1 MNERFYNGNAMKA
14 QHVFFPKIMNGA
26 SQFVIPVFQR
36 DYSWTEENC
45 RQLWKDILLIAA
57 APGERGHFIGSVVYI
72 QSGDSNAGFSRWL
85 LIDGQQ
91 RMTTLTILMA
101 ALRDH
106 ITATKWVGSENGPV
120 AKKIDA
126 YFLRNPLEEGEKGF
140 KLQLRRHDNE
150 TLQAII
156 AGTPLPD
163 VPSVNLRDN
172 FEFFRDLLKEA
183 DPEQVYAG
191 INRLMLVDVTLER
204 GIDDPQLIFESLNST
219 GVSLSASDLIRNF
232 ILMSLAEK
240 EQTRLYRDYWSKI
253 ENLFRGSD
261 RVFSNFIRD
270 YLALR
275 SQAAKL
281 ERSDLVYSAFRRA
294 FGGIGHNPAELESL
308 LTDLLRRARQY
319 AAFAIGTGGD
329 ERAHAFSQLRHL
341 ADVPAILIMR
351 LLEAREAHKTLNE
364 KELLKAVR
372 LIESYLLRRAVIGGQ
387 SRGYGLEFAKLAYRI
402 DDSQPLASLKAAL
415 ARMPA
420 AYAFP
425 GDKEFER
432 ALLEGDLYHKRVCKH
447 LLDGLENRDSKEPSD
462 TGGYSIEHIMP
473 QNEKMPEAWR
483 VMLGKGWENVRQTW
497 LHRLGNL
504 TLTGYNSTYSDK
516 SLAEKQT
523 IENGFRESSVRL
535 NQDVRDAPVWTEA
548 EMSAR
553 GARLAARALKVWPQL
568 DADTKMIREMEWE
581 ELKARAAS
589 RCLDKV
595 VMTGEAK
602 ALFDALRVRIKTDF
616 PEVIEMAEAKSVSYH
631 NPDFFLEV
639 IPRKRGLGLLIGIDY
654 NEVDGRDETVQDTAN
669 YSFVMNASC
678 QGGVLINLHETAHLK
693 QAMQVITQA
702 HTLISGAG

>member
-1 MNERFYNGNAMKA
+1 MKA

-45 RQLWKDILLIAA
+45 RQLWKDIMLIAV

-91 RMTTLTILMA
+91 RMTTLTLLMA

-106 ITATKWVGSENGPV
+106 ITETKWAGSENGPV

-156 AGTPLPD
+156 AGTLLPD
-163 VPSVNLRDN
+163 TPSVNLRDN
-172 FEFFRDLLKEA
+172 FELFRDLLKEA
-183 DPEQVYAG
+183 DPERVYAG

-240 EQTRLYRDYWSKI
+240 AQTRLYRDYWGKI
-253 ENLFRGSD
+253 EDLFRGSD

-281 ERSDLVYSAFRRA
+281 ERSDLVYAAFRRA
-294 FGGIGHNPAELESL
+294 FGGIGHDPEALEAL

-319 AAFAIGTGGD
+319 AAFAVGSGAD
-329 ERAHAFSQLRHL
+329 QRVRAFSQLRHL

-351 LLEAREAHKTLNE
+351 LLEAREVQHTLSE
-364 KELLKAVR
+364 PELLEAVR

-402 DDSQPLASLKAAL
+402 DDAQPLASLKAAF

-425 GDKEFER
+425 EDEEFER

-447 LLDGLENRDSKEPSD
+447 VLDGLENRDSKEQSD

-483 VMLGKGWENVRQTW
+483 VMLGEGWKGVRQTW

-516 SLAEKQT
+516 PLAEKQT
-523 IENGFRESSVRL
+523 IEHGFRQSSVRL

-553 GARLAARALKVWPQL
+553 GARLAARALTVWPRL
-568 DADTKMIREMEWE
+568 DADTKMIREMERE

-595 VMTGEAK
+595 VMTDEAK
-602 ALFDALRVRIKTDF
+602 ALFNALRDRIKADF

-631 NPDFFLEV
+631 DPDFFLEV

-654 NEVDGRDETVQDTAN
+654 NEVDGQDETVQDTAN
-669 YSFVMNASC
+669 YSFVMNASY
-678 QGGVLINLHETAHLK
+678 QGGILINLRDLDQLK
-693 QAMQVITQA
+693 QAMQVIARA
-702 HTLISGAG
+702 HTLISGAE

>member
-1 MNERFYNGNAMKA
+1 MKA

-45 RQLWKDILLIAA
+45 RQLWKDILLIAE

-91 RMTTLTILMA
+91 RMTTLTLPMA

-106 ITATKWVGSENGPV
+106 IIETKWAGSEDGPV

-126 YFLRNPLEEGEKGF
+126 YFLRNPLEEGEKGL

-156 AGTPLPD
+156 VGTQFPD
-163 VPSVNLRDN
+163 TPSVNLREN
-172 FEFFRDLLKEA
+172 YELFRDLLRDA
-183 DPEQVYAG
+183 DPERVYAG

-204 GIDDPQLIFESLNST
+204 GMDDPQLIFESLNST

-232 ILMSLAEK
+232 ILMSLTEK
-240 EQTRLYRDYWSKI
+240 AQTRLYRDYWSKI
-253 ENLFRGSD
+253 EDLFRGSD
-261 RVFSNFIRD
+261 RVFANFIRD

-275 SQAAKL
+275 SQPAKL
-281 ERSDLVYSAFRRA
+281 ERSDLVYTAFRRT
-294 FGGIGHNPAELESL
+294 FGGIGHDPDALEAL

-319 AAFAIGTGGD
+319 AAFAVGSGTD
-329 ERAHAFSQLRHL
+329 ERARAFAQLRHL

-351 LLEAREAHKTLNE
+351 LLEAREVHQTLSE
-364 KELLKAVR
+364 SELLEAVR
-372 LIESYLLRRAVIGGQ
+372 LVESYLLRRAVIGSQ

-402 DDSQPLASLKAAL
+402 EEAQPLASLKAAF

-425 GDKEFER
+425 EDAEFER

-447 LLDGLENRDSKEPSD
+447 VLDGLENRDSKEQSD
-462 TGGYSIEHIMP
+462 TSGYSIEHIMP

-483 VMLGKGWENVRQTW
+483 VMLGEGWKGVRQTW

-516 SLAEKQT
+516 PLAEKQT
-523 IENGFRESSVRL
+523 IEHGFRQSSVRL
-535 NQDVRDAPVWTEA
+535 NQDVRDALVWTEA

-553 GARLAARALKVWPQL
+553 GARLASRALTVWPRL
-568 DADTKMIREMEWE
+568 DADTKMIRAMERE
-581 ELKARAAS
+581 ELKTRAAS
-589 RCLDKV
+589 RRVDKV
-595 VMTGEAK
+595 EMTDEAT
-602 ALFDALRVRIKTDF
+602 ALFTALRSRIRTEF
-616 PEVIEMAEAKSVSYH
+616 PEVIEMAETKSVSYH
-631 NPDFFLEV
+631 DPDFFLEV

-654 NEVDGRDETVQDTAN
+654 NEVDGPDETVRDTAN
-669 YSFVMNASC
+669 YSFVMNASY
-678 QGGVLINLHETAHLK
+678 QGGVLINLRDQDQLE
-693 QAMQVITQA
+693 QAMRVITQA

>member
-1 MNERFYNGNAMKA
+1 MKA
-14 QHVFFPKIMNGA
+14 QHLFFPKIMNGA

-45 RQLWKDILLIAA
+45 RQLWKDILLIAD

-91 RMTTLTILMA
+91 RMTTLTLLMA

-106 ITATKWVGSENGPV
+106 ITETNWAGSEDGPV

-126 YFLRNPLEEGEKGF
+126 YFLRNPLEEGEKEF
-140 KLQLRRHDNE
+140 KLQLRRHDND

-156 AGTPLPD
+156 ARTPLPD
-163 VPSVNLRDN
+163 TPSANLRDN
-172 FEFFRDLLKEA
+172 YELFRDLMKEA
-183 DPEQVYAG
+183 NPERVYVG

-204 GIDDPQLIFESLNST
+204 GMDDPQLIFESLNST

-232 ILMSLAEK
+232 ILMSLTEK
-240 EQTRLYRDYWSKI
+240 AQTQLYRDYWGKI
-253 ENLFRGSD
+253 EDLFRGSD

-275 SQAAKL
+275 NQPAKL
-281 ERSDLVYSAFRRA
+281 ERSDLVYAAFRRA
-294 FGGIGHNPAELESL
+294 FGEIGHNPDTLEAL
-308 LTDLLRRARQY
+308 LKDLLRRARQY
-319 AAFAIGTGGD
+319 AAFAVGSETD
-329 ERAHAFSQLRHL
+329 ERARVFAQLRHL

-351 LLEAREAHKTLNE
+351 LLEAREVHQTLSE
-364 KELLKAVR
+364 PELLEAVR
-372 LIESYLLRRAVIGGQ
+372 LIESYLLRRAVIGAQ

-402 DDSQPLASLKAAL
+402 DDAQPLASLKAAF

-425 GDKEFER
+425 EDEEFER

-447 LLDGLENRDSKEPSD
+447 VLDGLENRDIKEQSD
-462 TGGYSIEHIMP
+462 TSSYSIEHIMP
-473 QNEKMPEAWR
+473 QNEKMPDPWR
-483 VMLGKGWENVRQTW
+483 VMLGDGWKAVRQTW

-516 SLAEKQT
+516 PLIEKQM
-523 IENGFRESSVRL
+523 IEHGFRQSSVRL
-535 NQDVRDAPVWTEA
+535 NQDVRDAPEWTEA

-553 GARLAARALKVWPQL
+553 GARLAVRALTVWHRL
-568 DADTKMIREMEWE
+568 DADIKMIREMERE

-589 RCLDKV
+589 RRLDKV
-595 VMTGEAK
+595 EMTDEAM
-602 ALFDALRVRIKTDF
+602 ALFDALRERIKTAF
-616 PEVIEMAEAKSVSYH
+616 PEVIEMPETKSVSYH
-631 NPDFFLEV
+631 APDFFLEV
-639 IPRKRGLGLLIGIDY
+639 IPRKRGLGLLIGLDY
-654 NEVDGRDETVQDTAN
+654 NEVNGPDATLQDTAN
-669 YSFVMNASC
+669 YSFVMNATY
-678 QGGVLINLHETAHLK
+678 QGGVLINLRDQEQLEH
-693 QAMQVITQA
+693 AMSVIVQA
-702 HTLISGAG
+702 HTVISGAQ

>member
-1 MNERFYNGNAMKA
+1 MKA

-45 RQLWKDILLIAA
+45 RQLWKDILLIAV

-91 RMTTLTILMA
+91 RMTTLTLLMA

-106 ITATKWVGSENGPV
+106 IIETKWVGSEDGPV

-126 YFLRNPLEEGEKGF
+126 YFLRNALEEGEKEF

-156 AGTPLPD
+156 AGALLPD
-163 VPSVNLRDN
+163 DPSANLRDN
-172 FEFFRDLLKEA
+172 YELFRDLLQEVE
-183 DPEQVYAG
+183 PEQVYAG

-204 GIDDPQLIFESLNST
+204 GMDDPQLIFESLNST

-232 ILMSLAEK
+232 ILMSLTEK
-240 EQTRLYRDYWSKI
+240 AQTRLYRDYWGKI
-253 ENLFRGSD
+253 EDLFRGSD

-275 SQAAKL
+275 SQPAKL
-281 ERSDLVYSAFRRA
+281 ERSDLVYAAFRRA
-294 FGGIGHNPAELESL
+294 FGGIGHDPEALEAL
-308 LTDLLRRARQY
+308 LADLMRRAGQY
-319 AAFAIGTGGD
+319 ASFAVGTGTD
-329 ERAHAFSQLRHL
+329 ERARAFAQLRHL

-351 LLEAREAHKTLNE
+351 LLEAREVHGSLSE
-364 KELLKAVR
+364 PDLLEAVR
-372 LIESYLLRRAVIGGQ
+372 LIESYLLRRAVIGAQ

-402 DDSQPLASLKAAL
+402 DDAQPLASLKAAF

-425 GDKEFER
+425 DNEEFKR
-432 ALLEGDLYHKRVCKH
+432 SLLEGDLYHKRVCKH
-447 LLDGLENRDSKEPSD
+447 VLDGLENRDSKEQSD
-462 TGGYSIEHIMP
+462 TSAYSIEHIMP

-483 VMLGKGWENVRQTW
+483 VMLGEDWKGVRQTW

-504 TLTGYNSTYSDK
+504 TLTGYNSTYSDRP
-516 SLAEKQT
+516 LTEKQT
-523 IENGFRESSVRL
+523 IEHGFRQSSVRL
-535 NQDVRDAPVWTEA
+535 NQDVRDAAVWTEA

-553 GARLAARALKVWPQL
+553 GARLAARALSVWPRL
-568 DADTKMIREMEWE
+568 DADSKMILEMERE

-589 RCLDKV
+589 RRFEKV
-595 VMTGEAK
+595 AMTGEAK
-602 ALFDALRVRIKTDF
+602 ALFDALRDRIKVAF
-616 PEVIEMAEAKSVSYH
+616 PDVIEMAEAKSVSYH
-631 NPDFFLEV
+631 DPDFFLEV
-639 IPRKRGLGLLIGIDY
+639 IPRKRGLGLLIGVDY
-654 NEVDGRDETVQDTAN
+654 NEVDGPDETVRDTAT
-669 YSFVMNASC
+669 YSFVMHASY
-678 QGGVLINLHETAHLK
+678 QGGVLINLRELDQLE
-693 QAMQVITQA
+693 QAMRVISQA

>member
-1 MNERFYNGNAMKA
+1 MKA
-14 QHVFFPKIMNGA
+14 QHIFFPKIMNGA

-45 RQLWKDILLIAA
+45 RQLWKDILLIAEA
-57 APGERGHFIGSVVYI
+57 RGERGHFIGSVVYI

-91 RMTTLTILMA
+91 RMTTLTLLMA

-106 ITATKWVGSENGPV
+106 ITEKKWTGCEDGPV

-126 YFLRNPLEEGEKGF
+126 YFLRNPLEEGEKEF

-163 VPSVNLRDN
+163 VPSANLRDN
-172 FEFFRDLLKEA
+172 YELFRDLLKEA
-183 DPEQVYAG
+183 NPERVYAG
-191 INRLMLVDVTLER
+191 INRLVLVDVTLER
-204 GIDDPQLIFESLNST
+204 GMDDPQLIFESLNST

-232 ILMSLAEK
+232 ILMSLTEK
-240 EQTRLYRDYWSKI
+240 AQTRLYQDYWSKI
-253 ENLFRGSD
+253 EDLFRGSD
-261 RVFSNFIRD
+261 RVFTNFIRD

-275 SQAAKL
+275 SQPAKL
-281 ERSDLVYSAFRRA
+281 ERSDLVYAAFRRA
-294 FGGIGHNPAELESL
+294 FGVIGHDPEALEAL

-319 AAFAIGTGGD
+319 AAFAIGSGTD
-329 ERAHAFSQLRHL
+329 ERARAFAQLRHL
-341 ADVPAILIMR
+341 ADVPAILVMR
-351 LLEAREAHKTLNE
+351 LLEAREVHQNLSE
-364 KELLKAVR
+364 PELLEAVR
-372 LIESYLLRRAVIGGQ
+372 LIESYLLRRAVIGAQ
-387 SRGYGLEFAKLAYRI
+387 SRGYGLEFAKLAYRME
-402 DDSQPLASLKAAL
+402 DVQPLASLKAAF

-425 GDKEFER
+425 ENEEFER

-447 LLDGLENRDSKEPSD
+447 VLDGLENRDSKEPSD
-462 TGGYSIEHIMP
+462 TSNYSIEHIMP
-473 QNEKMPEAWR
+473 QNEKMPEPWR
-483 VMLGKGWENVRQTW
+483 MMLGEGWTEVRQTW

-516 SLAEKQT
+516 PLAEKQT
-523 IENGFRESSVRL
+523 IENGFCQSSVRL
-535 NQDVRDAPVWTEA
+535 NQDVRDAAVWTGA

-553 GARLAARALKVWPQL
+553 GARLAGRALRVWPRL
-568 DADTKMIREMEWE
+568 DADSKMIREMERE

-589 RCLDKV
+589 RSLDKV
-595 VMTGEAK
+595 EMTDEAT
-602 ALFDALRVRIKTDF
+602 ALFDVLRERIRTDF
-616 PEVIEMAEAKSVSYH
+616 PEVIEMPETKSVSYH
-631 NPDFFLEV
+631 APDFFLEV

-654 NEVDGRDETVQDTAN
+654 NEVDGPNETVQDTAN
-669 YSFVMNASC
+669 YTFVMHATY
-678 QGGVLINLHETAHLK
+678 QGGVLINVRDEGQLK
-693 QAMQVITQA
+693 DAIRVIVQA

>member
-1 MNERFYNGNAMKA
+1 MKA

-45 RQLWKDILLIAA
+45 RQLWKDILLIAE

-91 RMTTLTILMA
+91 RMTTLTLLMA

-106 ITATKWVGSENGPV
+106 ITETKWAGSEDGPV

-126 YFLRNPLEEGEKGF
+126 YFLRNVLEEGDRAF
-140 KLQLRRHDNE
+140 KLQLRRHDNA

-156 AGTPLPD
+156 SGTQLPD
-163 VPSVNLRDN
+163 TPSANLREN
-172 FEFFRDLLKEA
+172 YELFRDLLNET
-183 DPEQVYAG
+183 DPERVYAG

-204 GIDDPQLIFESLNST
+204 GMDDPQLIFESLNST

-232 ILMSLAEK
+232 ILMSLTEK
-240 EQTRLYRDYWSKI
+240 AQTRLYRDYWGKI
-253 ENLFRGSD
+253 EDLFRGSD
-261 RVFSNFIRD
+261 RVFANFIRD
-270 YLALR
+270 YLALL
-275 SQAAKL
+275 SQPAKL
-281 ERSDLVYSAFRRA
+281 ERSDLVYTAFRRT
-294 FGGIGHNPAELESL
+294 FGGIGHDPDALEAL

-319 AAFAIGTGGD
+319 AAFAVGSGMD
-329 ERAHAFSQLRHL
+329 ERARAFAQLRHL

-351 LLEAREAHKTLNE
+351 LLEAREVHQTLSE
-364 KELLKAVR
+364 PELLEAVR
-372 LIESYLLRRAVIGGQ
+372 LIESYLLRRAVIGSQ

-402 DDSQPLASLKAAL
+402 EDAQPFASLKAAL
-415 ARMPA
+415 ARMPS

-425 GDKEFER
+425 SDEEFTH
-432 ALLEGDLYHKRVCKH
+432 ALTEGDLYHKRVCKH
-447 LLDGLENRDSKEPSD
+447 VLDALENRDRKEQSD
-462 TGGYSIEHIMP
+462 TSGYSIEHIMP
-473 QNEKMPEAWR
+473 QNEKMPEPWR
-483 VMLGKGWENVRQTW
+483 VMLSENWKAIRQTW

-516 SLAEKQT
+516 PLAEKQA
-523 IENGFRESSVRL
+523 IEHGFRQSSVRL

-553 GARLAARALKVWPQL
+553 GQRLAARALTVWPRL
-568 DADTKMIREMEWE
+568 DADTKMIREMERE

-595 VMTGEAK
+595 EMTDEAK
-602 ALFDALRVRIKTDF
+602 SLFAALRGRIRTDF
-616 PEVIEMAEAKSVSYH
+616 PEVIEMPETRSVSYH
-631 NPDFFLEV
+631 DPEFFLEV
-639 IPRKRGLGLLIGIDY
+639 IPRKRGLGLLVGIDY
-654 NEVDGRDETVQDTAN
+654 NEVEGADETVRDTAN
-669 YSFVMNASC
+669 YSFVMHASY
-678 QGGVLINLHETAHLK
+678 QGGVLIKLRDQGQLE
-693 QAMQVITQA
+693 QAMRVIAQA
-702 HTLISGAG
+702 HTLVSGAQ

>member
-1 MNERFYNGNAMKA
+1 MKA

-45 RQLWKDILLIAA
+45 RQLWKDILLIAE

-91 RMTTLTILMA
+91 RMTTLTLLMA

-106 ITATKWVGSENGPV
+106 ITETKWAGSEDGPV

-163 VPSVNLRDN
+163 IPSANLRDN
-172 FEFFRDLLKEA
+172 YELFRDLLREA
-183 DPEQVYAG
+183 DPERVYAG

-204 GIDDPQLIFESLNST
+204 GVDDPQLIFESLNST

-232 ILMSLAEK
+232 ILMSLTEK
-240 EQTRLYRDYWSKI
+240 AQTRLYRDYWGKI
-253 ENLFRGSD
+253 EDLFRGSD
-261 RVFSNFIRD
+261 RVFANFIRD

-275 SQAAKL
+275 SKSAKL
-281 ERSDLVYSAFRRA
+281 ERSDLVYTAFRRT
-294 FGGIGHNPAELESL
+294 FGGIGHDPDALEAL

-319 AAFAIGTGGD
+319 AAFAVGSGTD
-329 ERAHAFSQLRHL
+329 ERARAFAQLRHL

-351 LLEAREAHKTLNE
+351 LLEVQEVHKTLPE
-364 KELLKAVR
+364 PQLLEALR
-372 LIESYLLRRAVIGGQ
+372 LIESYLLRRAVIGAQ

-402 DDSQPLASLKAAL
+402 EDTQPLASLKAAL

-425 GDKEFER
+425 EDAEFER
-432 ALLEGDLYHKRVCKH
+432 ALLEGDLYHKRVCKQV
-447 LLDGLENRDSKEPSD
+447 LDGLENRDSKEQSD
-462 TGGYSIEHIMP
+462 TSGYSIEHIMP
-473 QNEKMPEAWR
+473 QNEKMPEPWR
-483 VMLGKGWENVRQTW
+483 LMLGEGWKGVHQTW

-516 SLAEKQT
+516 PLAEKQT
-523 IENGFRESSVRL
+523 IEHGFRQSSVRL
-535 NQDVRDAPVWTEA
+535 NQDVRDAPVWTEVQ
-548 EMSAR
+548 MRAR
-553 GARLAARALKVWPQL
+553 GERLAARALDIWPRL
-568 DADTKMIREMEWE
+568 DADTKMIREMERD
-581 ELKARAAS
+581 ELKTRAAS
-589 RCLDKV
+589 RDLDRV
-595 VMTGEAK
+595 DMTDGAK
-602 ALFDALRVRIKTDF
+602 AMFDTLRARIRADF
-616 PEVIEMAEAKSVSYH
+616 PEVIEMAETKSVSYH
-631 NPDFFLEV
+631 DPEFFLEV
-639 IPRKRGLGLLIGIDY
+639 IPRKKGLSLLIGIDY
-654 NEVDGRDETVQDTAN
+654 HEVDRPDETVRDTAN
-669 YSFVMNASC
+669 YSFVTNASY
-678 QGGVLINLHETAHLK
+678 QGGVLINLRDADQMDL
-693 QAMQVITQA
+693 AMRVITQA
-702 HTLISGAG
+702 RALISGT

>member
-1 MNERFYNGNAMKA
+1 MKA
-14 QHVFFPKIMNGA
+14 QHVLFPKIMNGA

-45 RQLWKDILLIAA
+45 RQLWKDILLISE

-72 QSGDSNAGFSRWL
+72 QSGDSNAGFLRWL

-91 RMTTLTILMA
+91 RMTTLTLLMA

-106 ITATKWVGSENGPV
+106 LIESGWTGGVDGPA

-126 YFLRNPLEEGEKGF
+126 YFLRNVLEEGDRAF
-140 KLQLRRHDNE
+140 KLQLRRHDSA

-156 AGTPLPD
+156 AGTPPPD
-163 VPSVNLRDN
+163 APSANLRDN
-172 FEFFRDLLKEA
+172 YELFRDLLKEA
-183 DPEQVYAG
+183 DPERVYAG

-204 GIDDPQLIFESLNST
+204 GLDDPQLIFESLNST

-232 ILMSLAEK
+232 ILMSLTEK

-253 ENLFRGSD
+253 EDLFRGSD

-275 SQAAKL
+275 SQPAKL
-281 ERSDLVYSAFRRA
+281 ERSDLVYTAFRRT
-294 FGGIGHNPAELESL
+294 FGGIGHDPDALEAL
-308 LTDLLRRARQY
+308 LSDLLRRARQY
-319 AAFAIGTGGD
+319 AAFAVGAGAD
-329 ERAHAFSQLRHL
+329 ERARAFAQLRHL

-351 LLEAREAHKTLNE
+351 LLEAREVHQTLSE
-364 KELLKAVR
+364 PELLEAVR
-372 LIESYLLRRAVIGGQ
+372 LIESYLLRRAVIGSQ

-402 DDSQPLASLKAAL
+402 EDAQPLASLKAAF

-425 GDKEFER
+425 EDEEFER
-432 ALLEGDLYHKRVCKH
+432 ALLEGDLYHRRVCKH
-447 LLDGLENRDSKEPSD
+447 LLDGLENRDSKEQSD
-462 TGGYSIEHIMP
+462 TSGYSIEHIMP
-473 QNEKMPEAWR
+473 QNEKMPEPWR
-483 VMLGKGWENVRQTW
+483 VMLGANWKAVRQTW

-516 SLAEKQT
+516 PLAEKQT
-523 IENGFRESSVRL
+523 IEHGFRQSSVRL

-553 GARLAARALKVWPQL
+553 GQRLAARALSIWPRL
-568 DADTKMIREMEWE
+568 DADTKMIREMERE

-589 RCLDKV
+589 RRLDKV
-595 VMTGEAK
+595 EMTDEATD
-602 ALFDALRVRIKTDF
+602 LFTALRGRIRADF
-616 PEVIEMAEAKSVSYH
+616 PEVIEMPETRSVSYH
-631 NPDFFLEV
+631 DPEFFLEV
-639 IPRKRGLGLLIGIDY
+639 IPRKRGLGLLVGIDY
-654 NEVDGRDETVQDTAN
+654 NEVEGSDETVRDTAN
-669 YSFVMNASC
+669 YSFVMNASY
-678 QGGVLINLHETAHLK
+678 QGGVLINFRDEHQLE
-693 QAMQVITQA
+693 QAMNVIAQA

>member
-1 MNERFYNGNAMKA
+1 MKA

-45 RQLWKDILLIAA
+45 RQLWKDILLIAE

-91 RMTTLTILMA
+91 RMTTLTLLMA

-106 ITATKWVGSENGPV
+106 IIETKWAGNEDGPV

-126 YFLRNPLEEGEKGF
+126 YFLRNPLEEGEKEF
-140 KLQLRRHDNE
+140 KLQLRRHDND

-156 AGTPLPD
+156 AGSQFPDTP
-163 VPSVNLRDN
+163 SANLREN
-172 FEFFRDLLKEA
+172 YELFRDLLKDA
-183 DPEQVYAG
+183 DPERVYAG

-204 GIDDPQLIFESLNST
+204 GMDDPQLIFESLNST

-232 ILMSLAEK
+232 ILMSLTEK
-240 EQTRLYRDYWSKI
+240 AQTRLYRDYWSKI
-253 ENLFRGSD
+253 EDLFRGSD
-261 RVFSNFIRD
+261 RVFANFIRD

-275 SQAAKL
+275 SQPAKL
-281 ERSDLVYSAFRRA
+281 ERSDLVYTAFRRT
-294 FGGIGHNPAELESL
+294 FGGIGHDPDALEAL

-319 AAFAIGTGGD
+319 AAFAVGSGTD
-329 ERAHAFSQLRHL
+329 ERARAFAQLRHL

-351 LLEAREAHKTLNE
+351 LLEAREVHQTLSE
-364 KELLKAVR
+364 SELLEAVR
-372 LIESYLLRRAVIGGQ
+372 LIESYLLRRAVIGSQ

-402 DDSQPLASLKAAL
+402 EEAQPLASLKAAF

-425 GDKEFER
+425 EDAEFER

-447 LLDGLENRDSKEPSD
+447 VLDGLENRDSKEQSD
-462 TGGYSIEHIMP
+462 TSGYSIEHIMP

-483 VMLGKGWENVRQTW
+483 VMLGEGWKGVRQTW

-516 SLAEKQT
+516 PLAEKQA
-523 IENGFRESSVRL
+523 IEHGFRQSSVRL
-535 NQDVRDAPVWTEA
+535 NQDVRDVLVWTEA

-553 GARLAARALKVWPQL
+553 GARLASRALTVWPRL
-568 DADTKMIREMEWE
+568 DADTKMIRAMERE
-581 ELKARAAS
+581 ELKTRAAS
-589 RCLDKV
+589 RRVDKV
-595 VMTGEAK
+595 EMTDEAT
-602 ALFDALRVRIKTDF
+602 ALFTALRSRIRTEF
-616 PEVIEMAEAKSVSYH
+616 PEVIEMAETKSVSYH
-631 NPDFFLEV
+631 DPDFFLEV

-654 NEVDGRDETVQDTAN
+654 NEVDGPDETVRDTAN
-669 YSFVMNASC
+669 YSFVMNASY
-678 QGGVLINLHETAHLK
+678 QGGVLINLRDQDQLE
-693 QAMQVITQA
+693 QAMRVITQA
-702 HTLISGAG
+702 HTLISGVG